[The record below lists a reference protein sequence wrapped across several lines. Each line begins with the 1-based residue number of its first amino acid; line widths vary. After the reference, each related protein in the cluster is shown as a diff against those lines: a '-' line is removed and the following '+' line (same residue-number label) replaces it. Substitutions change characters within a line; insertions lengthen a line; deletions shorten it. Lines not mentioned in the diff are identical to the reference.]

1 MGKRSFIFMRRLVC
15 YFQVVIQDLNCVINM
30 VKSELDFIFTT
41 IDKLFLLISFV
52 GMDVSAKG
60 VIDVGGSH
68 STQREATGPRWQPP
82 YPMRSESSVHYITR
96 IPKNSHKL
104 KNWKLFHR

>member
-1 MGKRSFIFMRRLVC
+1 
-15 YFQVVIQDLNCVINM
+15 M

-41 IDKLFLLISFV
+41 IDKLFLKLILISFV

-82 YPMRSESSVHYITR
+82 YPMRSEFSVHYITW

-104 KNWKLFHR
+104 KNWKLLRR